1 MAPALA
7 IIDRLPWLSDA
18 YDELSSDAFGLAFV
32 ITRDRGLAED
42 AVQEAF
48 LSMWRNID
56 RFDADRG
63 ARRSLLLTM
72 VRNKAVDAVRRRSGR
87 RERSWSDVFEPT
99 APEAGPDEIVQG
111 LMDRDRLRLALE
123 RIPAEQRITIMMAYF
138 GGLTHKEIALE
149 LRIPVGTVKSRLRMG
164 LEKLALRLHTSSPN
178 YAAPSP
184 PKPAVRAASARPR

>member
-1 MAPALA
+1 MVPALA
-7 IIDRLPWLSDA
+7 IVDRLPWLSDA

-48 LSMWRNID
+48 LSMWRHIE
-56 RFDADRG
+56 RFDPDRG

-87 RERSWSDVFEPT
+87 RERSWPDVFEPKT
-99 APEAGPDEIVQG
+99 EEAGPEEIVHG
-111 LMDRDRLRLALE
+111 LMDRDRLRLAMA
-123 RIPAEQRITIMMAYF
+123 RIPADQRAAITMAYF

-149 LRIPVGTVKSRLRMG
+149 LHIPVGTVKSRLRMG
-164 LEKLALRLHTSSPN
+164 LEKLAQRLHTSSPN
-178 YAAPSP
+178 YPAPSP
-184 PKPAVRAASARPR
+184 PKPAVRVASARPR